1 MSGCGCGGSIDW
13 DRILRE
19 IEEANEEEAPIE
31 VTEEFE
37 RIEKREEVEAG
48 R

>member
-13 DRILRE
+13 ERILRQ
-19 IEEANEEEAPIE
+19 IEEANEEEPIE

-37 RIEKREEVEAG
+37 RIEKREEVEADS
-48 R
+48 